1 MTGIRIALAAA
12 SAVLA
17 LALGACAGPAAPSA
31 PAAPAP
37 AAPAPPAPAPAT
49 AWASAAA
56 AAPASVEADKA
67 AVQDVFRR
75 YYQALLARDWTTACA
90 VNAPETKEA
99 LLRNL
104 KEQGGVTVA
113 SCEEAFSRIYAN
125 PATAEIADE
134 ISRTA
139 QVSDVTV
146 TGDRATIT
154 WNAQIQGQRPTV
166 TNGLRR
172 VDGAWLLLDTNK

>member
-1 MTGIRIALAAA
+1 MTGIRIVLAAAA

-17 LALGACAGPAAPSA
+17 LALAACGGPTAPSA

-37 AAPAPPAPAPAT
+37 AAPAPTDPPG
-49 AWASAAA
+49 ASAVA
-56 AAPASVEADKA
+56 AAPVSVEADKA

-75 YYQALLARDWTTACA
+75 YYQALLARDWTTACE

-104 KEQGGVTVA
+104 KQQGGVTA
-113 SCEEAFSRIYAN
+113 GSCEEAFSRIYDN
-125 PATAEIADE
+125 PAAAQIADE
-134 ISRTA
+134 IAKSA
-139 QVSDVTV
+139 QVTDVTV
-146 TGDRATIT
+146 TGDQATIT
-154 WNAQIQGQRPTV
+154 WNAQVQGQRPTV

-172 VDGAWLLLDTNK
+172 VDGAWRLLDTSK